1 MSLHS
6 EVTQWLSEH
15 WDPNMDLL
23 SWRSLVAD
31 SGWGAPS
38 WPSDYY
44 GKDMSPQEA
53 SVVERAFTDF
63 GAVGAAQSGVRM
75 LAAVT
80 LLAHGSH
87 VSAVQRARQRLRFGR
102 RNHTGRPARR

>member
-1 MSLHS
+1 MSQATTLHA

-23 SWRSLVAD
+23 TWRSLVAD

-44 GKDMSPQEA
+44 GKDMSPLDA
-53 SVVERAFTDF
+53 GVVEQAFADH

-80 LLAHGSH
+80 LLAH
-87 VSAVQRARQRLRFGR
+87 
-102 RNHTGRPARR
+102 